1 MTLVTE
7 TAYAKLNLALHV
19 RARRPDGYHEI
30 ETIFAFCADGDT
42 IIAEAADGLSLT
54 TTGLFADGLPV
65 DESNLV
71 IRAAQA
77 MLAHFKV
84 RVGARISLDK
94 RLPVAAGL
102 GGGSAD
108 AAAVARALN
117 RLWGLNA
124 SECELCAAIGLL
136 GADVAACVPSRAALG
151 KGVGDILG
159 PPPAD
164 MPAPGTPLLLV
175 NPLKLC
181 PTGPVYQGWDGAD
194 RGSLAIARA
203 GWRNDLTPGA
213 VALVPEIGVALYLLD
228 EIGTACFARM
238 SGSGA
243 TCFAL
248 FDTEAARD
256 AARDEIAAQQ
266 PGWWTCASVLR

>member
-1 MTLVTE
+1 MTRVTE
-7 TAYAKLNLALHV
+7 TAYAKINLALHV
-19 RARRPDGYHEI
+19 RARRTDGYHEI

-42 IIAEAADGLSLT
+42 ITAEAADQLSLAI
-54 TTGLFADGLPV
+54 TGPFADGLPV
-65 DESNLV
+65 DDGNLV
-71 IRAAQA
+71 LRAARA
-77 MLAHFKV
+77 MQAHFGV
-84 RVGARISLDK
+84 GHGARIGLDK

-108 AAAVARALN
+108 AAAVTRALN
-117 RLWGLNA
+117 RLWMLDA
-124 SECELCAAIGLL
+124 SDAALCDAIGPL
-136 GADVAACVPSRAALG
+136 GADVAACVASRPALG
-151 KGVGDILG
+151 KGVGDVLL
-159 PPPAD
+159 PAPGD
-164 MPAPGTPLLLV
+164 MPAAGTPILLV

-213 VALVPEIGVALYLLD
+213 VALVPEIGMTLYLLD
-228 EIGTACFARM
+228 EIGTGHFVRM

-248 FDTEAARD
+248 FETEAARD
-256 AARDEIAAQQ
+256 AARDEIIAQQ
-266 PGWWTCASVLR
+266 PDWWTCASTLR

>member
-1 MTLVTE
+1 MNPIAE
-7 TAYAKLNLALHV
+7 TAYAKINLALHV
-19 RARRPDGYHEI
+19 RARRPDGYHDI
-30 ETIFAFCADGDT
+30 ETVFAFCADGDG
-42 IIAEAADGLSLT
+42 ISAEAADELSLSI
-54 TTGLFADGLPV
+54 TGPFADGLPV
-65 DESNLV
+65 DEGNLV
-71 IRAAQA
+71 LRAAGA
-77 MLAHFKV
+77 MQAHFNV
-84 RVGARISLDK
+84 RAGARITLGK

-117 RLWGLNA
+117 RLWRLDA
-124 SECELCAAIGLL
+124 SEAALCDAIGRL
-136 GADVAACVPSRAALG
+136 GADVAACVASRPALG
-151 KGVGDILG
+151 KGVGDALL

-164 MPAPGTPLLLV
+164 TPVSATPILLV

-194 RGSLAIARA
+194 RGSLAIVRS

-213 VALVPEIGVALYLLD
+213 VALVPEIGMALYLLD
-228 EIGTACFARM
+228 EIGTAHFVRM

-248 FDTEAARD
+248 FETEAARD

-266 PGWWTCASVLR
+266 PDWWTCASVLR